1 MVLRKPL
8 NKVKW
13 FAVILLTN
21 GAAQYQLSSCTGGG
35 LKTSTYGLTVMA
47 VIVGCVHPWNQLYFP
62 PLIYSLTPKGS
73 FILLL
78 FIF

>member
-21 GAAQYQLSSCTGGG
+21 GAAQYQLSSCSGGG

-47 VIVGCVHPWNQLYFP
+47 VIVGCAFLSISPALQCVHLLKLQL
-62 PLIYSLTPKGS
+62 
-73 FILLL
+73 
-78 FIF
+78 